1 MCDVCGRWSGCHA
14 THGAECDKCHE
25 CHEQPQ
31 NTQTSRRRAASLTF
45 LCSQNYKWDLETG
58 TLPYNSTVPS
68 FLWNIRKNN
77 ILKNIFYLNL
87 DIVPELEHKQ
97 PRHKEGVCM
106 LHDKY
111 VNIWRVRTKFLSL
124 LLLVVSV
131 CMTAAWHQHCVRST
145 T

>member
-1 MCDVCGRWSGCHA
+1 MCVGGGQGVTRHTGRSVTSVTSVTNSAAKHSDFTETSSLINFPLFAKLQMRSGD
-14 THGAECDKCHE
+14 G
-25 CHEQPQ
+25 
-31 NTQTSRRRAASLTF
+31 RRHF
-45 LCSQNYKWDLETG
+45 LN
-58 TLPYNSTVPS
+58 NSTVPS

-131 CMTAAWHQHCVRST
+131 CLTAAWHQHCVRSRT
-145 T
+145 